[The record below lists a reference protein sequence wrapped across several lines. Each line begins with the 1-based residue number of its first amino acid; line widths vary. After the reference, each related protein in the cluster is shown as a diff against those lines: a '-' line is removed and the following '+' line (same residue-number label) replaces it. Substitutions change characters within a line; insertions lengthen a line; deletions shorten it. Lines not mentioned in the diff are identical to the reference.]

1 MEKKRILKSGDRILE
16 LIEILATIAG
26 PLSVAEVSDALDM
39 NRTTAYG
46 LINTLESRGFI
57 ERDQNTNKYSISA
70 KLFELGSKYL
80 FKLPFLPAASAVAD
94 KLVSKWH
101 LSVHIMVYQSIGK
114 ILFVHMHVSENTM
127 AIPTGYVA
135 PAYCTAG
142 GKILMASLPVDVQNS
157 HIEKMIF
164 EKRTKNTF
172 TDKNLFKK
180 ELMQCREQGYSIDKG
195 EFLEGT
201 ACISAPIF
209 DFSGE
214 AVASISISGSSVFVM
229 KHEKE
234 LIDEVKAAAKKISTA
249 RGYSW
254 GTETL

>member
-1 MEKKRILKSGDRILE
+1 MEKKRVLKSGDRILE
-16 LIEILATIAG
+16 LIEILATKAD
-26 PLSVAEVSDALDM
+26 PLSVSEISDALDM

-94 KLVSKWH
+94 KIVTKWH
-101 LSVHIMVYQSIGK
+101 LSVHIMVYQNIGK
-114 ILFVHMHVSENTM
+114 ILFVHLRVPASTM

-135 PAYCTAG
+135 PAYCTSG
-142 GKILMASLPVDVQNS
+142 GKILMASLPEEVLNA

-172 TDKNLFKK
+172 TDKDEFKK
-180 ELMQCREQGYSIDKG
+180 ELMKCREKGYSIDRG
-195 EFLEGT
+195 EFLDGT
-201 ACISAPIF
+201 DCISAPIF
-209 DFSGE
+209 DFSGK
-214 AVASISISGSSVFVM
+214 AVASISISGPSAFVI
-229 KHEKE
+229 KHEQA
-234 LIDEVKAAAKKISTA
+234 LLDEVKAAAKTISTA